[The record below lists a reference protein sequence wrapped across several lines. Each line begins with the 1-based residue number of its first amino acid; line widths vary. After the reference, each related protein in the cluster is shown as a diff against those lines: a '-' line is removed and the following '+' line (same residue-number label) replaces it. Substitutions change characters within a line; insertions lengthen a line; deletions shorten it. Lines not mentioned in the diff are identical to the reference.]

1 MVQCDLYVYYKR
13 APYVQVA
20 LHKRHNNCMAVE
32 RFHERHHT
40 SLRKVQDLTEKPN
53 GQSNPQN
60 MVIFFSKVTVVI
72 LYINMCKTNIL
83 ACYYLW
89 RGTCFQAMCIKP
101 HCDSNSKDLTDL
113 ISRLSRGFFSPPL
126 HVATHPV
133 VPELWLRFPH
143 GPPCGNG

>member
-1 MVQCDLYVYYKR
+1 MVLCDLYVYYKK

-40 SLRKVQDLTEKPN
+40 SLRKAQDLTEKPN

-60 MVIFFSKVTVVI
+60 MVNDFFFSKVTALT
-72 LYINMCKTNIL
+72 LYLNMCKKIV

-89 RGTCFQAMCIKP
+89 SGTCFQAMCIKP
-101 HCDSNSKDLTDL
+101 HCDSNSEDLTDL
-113 ISRLSRGFFSPPL
+113 ISRSRVG
-126 HVATHPV
+126 
-133 VPELWLRFPH
+133 
-143 GPPCGNG
+143 